1 MSDSDLAGLA
11 AREAQPPAKQQL
23 TNGDGWASRKLI
35 FALSVVA
42 FGLVVASVFAF
53 LVGHWDIVAGKHVW
67 SGKLSTDKWVGLFEF
82 CCYTVMAYIGGNLAH
97 GGIETLKAI
106 FGKMK

>member
-1 MSDSDLAGLA
+1 MSDAQQP
-11 AREAQPPAKQQL
+11 AQPAEKP
-23 TNGDGWASRKLI
+23 NGDGWASRKLV

-53 LVGHWDIVAGKHVW
+53 LVGHWDVVAGKHVW
-67 SGKLSTDKWVGLFEF
+67 AGKLSTAQWVGIFEF
-82 CCYTVMAYIGGNLAH
+82 CSYTVMAYIGGNLAS
-97 GGIETLKAI
+97 GGIDTLKAI